1 MNKNLSLVL
10 RAAGAA
16 ALALLVINLLTFG
29 VQVLR
34 QGAGAEWSFRL
45 KHAVFYLGD
54 VPAGWALGSVQ
65 ANALM
70 LVVFLYVLF
79 RYYQRGELTLV

>member
-10 RAAGAA
+10 RAAGTA
-16 ALALLVINLLTFG
+16 ALALLLVNLIAFG
-29 VQVLR
+29 IQVLR
-34 QGAGAEWSFRL
+34 QGAGADWTYRF
-45 KHAVFYLGD
+45 KHAVFYVD
-54 VPAGWALGSVQ
+54 NVPAGWALGSLQ

-79 RYYQRGELTLV
+79 RNYRRGELTLG

>member
-34 QGAGAEWSFRL
+34 QGAGAEWSFRF

-54 VPAGWALGSVQ
+54 VPAGWALGSLQ

-70 LVVFLYVLF
+70 LVIFMYVIF
-79 RYYQRGELTLV
+79 RYYRRGEFSVG